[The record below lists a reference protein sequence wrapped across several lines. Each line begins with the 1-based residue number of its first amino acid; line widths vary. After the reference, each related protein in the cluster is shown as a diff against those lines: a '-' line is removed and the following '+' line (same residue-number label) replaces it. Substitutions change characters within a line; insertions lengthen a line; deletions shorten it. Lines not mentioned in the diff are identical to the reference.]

1 MVYILMMRCL
11 ILRMKKD
18 ISFKNARGKKGR
30 AKMDSFLK
38 NYFDDHKF
46 QTITTEEFLAYLDQ
60 NLLQGK
66 RRSHDQPMGLSIWI
80 ACKLSKSI
88 V

>member
-1 MVYILMMRCL
+1 
-11 ILRMKKD
+11 
-18 ISFKNARGKKGR
+18 
-30 AKMDSFLK
+30 MDSFLK

-60 NLLQGK
+60 NLLEGEE
-66 RRSHDQPMGLSIWI
+66 DGLMVKQWVYQSGLPEN
-80 ACKLSKSI
+80 CPKSI

>member
-1 MVYILMMRCL
+1 MLEE
-11 ILRMKKD
+11 
-18 ISFKNARGKKGR
+18 KKGR

-60 NLLQGK
+60 NLLQGEE
-66 RRSHDQPMGLSIWI
+66 DGLMINQWVYQSGLP
-80 ACKLSKSI
+80 ANCPKVLSNRFVQAEKAVDVFLKKESTI
-88 V
+88 